1 MNINKEFV
9 KNNMKT
15 ILDSAKKVIS
25 IYENI
30 DRKYK
35 ESILQGVKV
44 AQYYSQELDELIQ
57 QFKNG
62 TLNIESIIQQQ
73 RSKIIEVLEDKIG
86 FEIEE
91 LNNFKTLL
99 IEYLKDP
106 EQEVTPKLLA
116 KCVILVNNFKIWED
130 LKNKLGDQNYN
141 NLIGIVVKT
150 GLEISKVMYQ
160 HATNFISSIEL
171 EKKITTIYQDYAI
184 AIKDFI
190 KEENIVKDLA
200 VDVVNFAIGNKAA
213 AIIGVVSKISSYTI
227 SKFINKE
234 QGVNFNHSFEKIQGV
249 KITLVKQKEKKKREK
264 KMKRIN
270 PPLKVNGEALIL
282 NKAIL
287 DYRQNLDMYKLYQNL
302 NLHIYLYN
310 KEYISQPLLN
320 ENQFT
325 MKNYYELIELLSDN
339 DDSLYLR
346 DSKNFYELYK
356 ELWKN
361 QDNLKQLKTLCKKIL
376 EYELFLY
383 QTIIEESFSK
393 SISIKELIVE
403 KADLYIAIIEE
414 LNFNANI
421 SKEFKGWL
429 LDYIKEIK
437 LNSEINLYTT
447 KTLRYGTESIKN
459 EFIII
464 SISDFPSINIEDYR
478 KHGENKSYGLRK
490 ITQDSKEKYK
500 NILLQPTTIKI
511 NTPGTKLNII
521 EVEAYE

>member
-106 EQEVTPKLLA
+106 EQEVTLKLLA

-234 QGVNFNHSFEKIQGV
+234 QGVNFNHSFEKNTRSENYTS
-249 KITLVKQKEKKKREK
+249 KTKREK
-264 KMKRIN
+264 ETR
-270 PPLKVNGEALIL
+270 E
-282 NKAIL
+282 
-287 DYRQNLDMYKLYQNL
+287 
-302 NLHIYLYN
+302 
-310 KEYISQPLLN
+310 
-320 ENQFT
+320 
-325 MKNYYELIELLSDN
+325 
-339 DDSLYLR
+339 
-346 DSKNFYELYK
+346 
-356 ELWKN
+356 
-361 QDNLKQLKTLCKKIL
+361 
-376 EYELFLY
+376 
-383 QTIIEESFSK
+383 
-393 SISIKELIVE
+393 
-403 KADLYIAIIEE
+403 
-414 LNFNANI
+414 
-421 SKEFKGWL
+421 
-429 LDYIKEIK
+429 
-437 LNSEINLYTT
+437 
-447 KTLRYGTESIKN
+447 KN
-459 EFIII
+459 EA
-464 SISDFPSINIEDYR
+464 N
-478 KHGENKSYGLRK
+478 
-490 ITQDSKEKYK
+490 
-500 NILLQPTTIKI
+500 
-511 NTPGTKLNII
+511 
-521 EVEAYE
+521 

>member
-1 MNINKEFV
+1 
-9 KNNMKT
+9 
-15 ILDSAKKVIS
+15 
-25 IYENI
+25 
-30 DRKYK
+30 
-35 ESILQGVKV
+35 
-44 AQYYSQELDELIQ
+44 
-57 QFKNG
+57 
-62 TLNIESIIQQQ
+62 
-73 RSKIIEVLEDKIG
+73 
-86 FEIEE
+86 
-91 LNNFKTLL
+91 
-99 IEYLKDP
+99 
-106 EQEVTPKLLA
+106 
-116 KCVILVNNFKIWED
+116 
-130 LKNKLGDQNYN
+130 
-141 NLIGIVVKT
+141 
-150 GLEISKVMYQ
+150 
-160 HATNFISSIEL
+160 
-171 EKKITTIYQDYAI
+171 
-184 AIKDFI
+184 
-190 KEENIVKDLA
+190 
-200 VDVVNFAIGNKAA
+200 
-213 AIIGVVSKISSYTI
+213 
-227 SKFINKE
+227 
-234 QGVNFNHSFEKIQGV
+234 
-249 KITLVKQKEKKKREK
+249 
-264 KMKRIN
+264 MKRIN